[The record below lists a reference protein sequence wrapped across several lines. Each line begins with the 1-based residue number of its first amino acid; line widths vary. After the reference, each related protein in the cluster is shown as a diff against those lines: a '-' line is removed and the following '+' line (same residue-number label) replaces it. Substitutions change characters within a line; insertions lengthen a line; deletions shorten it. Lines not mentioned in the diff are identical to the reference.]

1 MEESDIEITADVRN
15 IENLQRS
22 YGTNWVKKNI
32 RTLNRWISIGAH
44 NIKIL
49 EIAIDYNR
57 RILRWNSVLGIVLS
71 TATGT
76 LSASQFNVV
85 ASTTVFYALFAVLS
99 FAVACSAG
107 FMKIYQIQ
115 EKLEEYIKLKQQWI
129 AFSTLI
135 FSEFQL
141 PIHLR
146 QDALFL
152 IWKYKG
158 QYLDLLK
165 VDLEISGGVRK
176 RAEKEIHLY
185 ASRFDER
192 TGTET
197 WFSTSLPNL
206 IIDTMMYNSA
216 KPADPNATTA
226 ETRIHRNASFCY
238 KVSTMPEA
246 QPKQR
251 LNRGLMR
258 ARSTRHG
265 CVQPPDSPTASE
277 HGYVSNASEEKE
289 TEHRIAVVPD
299 QTV

>member
-22 YGTNWVKKNI
+22 YGTNWIKKNI

-49 EIAIDYNR
+49 EIAIDSNR

-76 LSASQFNVV
+76 LSASQFNVA
-85 ASTTVFYALFAVLS
+85 ASTTVFYILFAALS

-206 IIDTMMYNSA
+206 IIDTMMYNS
-216 KPADPNATTA
+216 PRPTA
-226 ETRIHRNASFCY
+226 EIQMQRNASFCY
-238 KVSTMPEA
+238 KVSTVSKSQPTPEL
-246 QPKQR
+246 R
-251 LNRGLMR
+251 RILMR
-258 ARSTRHG
+258 SQSMRHG
-265 CVQPPDSPTASE
+265 CVQPPDSPTGSQD
-277 HGYVSNASEEKE
+277 GYVSNQTEEKE
-289 TEHRIAVVPD
+289 MESSVAVVVPP
-299 QTV
+299 QN

>member
-1 MEESDIEITADVRN
+1 MEESDIESTADVRN

-76 LSASQFNVV
+76 LSASQLNVV
-85 ASTTVFYALFAVLS
+85 ASTTVFYILFAVLS

-165 VDLEISGGVRK
+165 DDLEIAGGVRK
-176 RAEKEIHLY
+176 RAENEIHLY

-216 KPADPNATTA
+216 KPTSKSQVQ
-226 ETRIHRNASFCY
+226 RNASFCY
-238 KVSTMPEA
+238 KVSTMQESQSKPNL
-246 QPKQR
+246 R
-251 LNRGLMR
+251 RILMR
-258 ARSTRHG
+258 SQSMRHG
-265 CVQPPDSPTASE
+265 CVQPPDSPTGSEDGYASNE
-277 HGYVSNASEEKE
+277 SGEKK
-289 TEHRIAVVPD
+289 TEPRIAVVVPT
-299 QTV
+299 QN